1 MDMRNTV
8 ETKQQPQNRAVE
20 ELPRKYNFS
29 LWNIW
34 VASSLLKI
42 LLFPT
47 YHSTDFDV
55 HRNWLSITKLLPLRQ
70 WYFEH
75 TSQWTLDYPPFFA
88 YFEWILSR
96 FVPEAVARDGCIK
109 LTAKD
114 GEYGY
119 LTVIFQRSTVIISEI
134 VLFLALQRLID
145 TSRSL
150 REKKRNF
157 VIASSIALSPGFFI
171 IDHIHFQYNGFLF
184 AFLVLSLV
192 EARLGNYRRCAFW
205 FAVLLCLKHIFLYM
219 APAYFVYLLS
229 GFCLKHRKIDT
240 SKSFGENVKQ
250 VLFDTIIWRH
260 LFQLGLIVIGVF
272 TVAFGPF
279 VYYGELD
286 QVMSRLFPFSR
297 GLTHAYWAPNF
308 WALYSFVDRILIQLG
323 KNIPGF
329 ERLACAILKKSR
341 PVDYSGASSL
351 TRGIVGDVEFVFLPQ
366 ILPVHT
372 FMLTLFYQILCLIPL
387 FFRPSYE
394 RFLGALTYCAWTSFL
409 FGWHV
414 HEKAILLAIIPYSF
428 CVIQDRKLLPS
439 FELLAT
445 AGYISLFPLLF
456 GSAEW
461 LFKALITFV
470 WVVVF
475 NTSFNEVCHFSTTLA
490 RRAAALDRINLI
502 YEFLM
507 VPFCLFIQMTD
518 VESRNFPIL
527 DRLQF
532 LRLMAY
538 SVYCGA
544 GVLSSW
550 NSFSWLYFMDDSVW
564 EEKKEW

>member
-8 ETKQQPQNRAVE
+8 KSKQQPQNRAVE

-34 VASSLLKI
+34 VASTLLKI

-96 FVPEAVARDGCIK
+96 FVPEAIARDGCIK

-219 APAYFVYLLS
+219 APAYFMYLLS
-229 GFCLKHRKIDT
+229 AFCLKRRKIDT

-250 VLFDTIIWRH
+250 V
-260 LFQLGLIVIGVF
+260 
-272 TVAFGPF
+272 
-279 VYYGELD
+279 
-286 QVMSRLFPFSR
+286 
-297 GLTHAYWAPNF
+297 HAYWAPNF

-475 NTSFNEVCHFSTTLA
+475 NTSFNEVCQFSTTLA